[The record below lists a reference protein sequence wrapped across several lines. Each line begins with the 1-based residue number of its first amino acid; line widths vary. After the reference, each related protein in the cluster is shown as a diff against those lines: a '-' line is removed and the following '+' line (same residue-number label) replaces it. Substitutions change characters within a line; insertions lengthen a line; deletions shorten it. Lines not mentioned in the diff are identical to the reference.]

1 MYWPENVD
9 APADYGDINVSL
21 TEVEQFGDYVQRT
34 MKMRHSVNNPIF
46 ATFIIY
52 HKPV

>member
-46 ATFIIY
+46 ATFII
-52 HKPV
+52 